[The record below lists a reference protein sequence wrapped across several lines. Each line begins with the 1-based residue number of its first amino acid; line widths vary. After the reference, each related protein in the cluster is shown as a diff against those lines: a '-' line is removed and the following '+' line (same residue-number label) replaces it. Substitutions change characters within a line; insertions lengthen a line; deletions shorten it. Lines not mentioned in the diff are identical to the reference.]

1 MKRRISSI
9 LGIAVAVIAML
20 SCTKE
25 PVRIAC
31 VGDSITFG
39 HGIADRER
47 DTYPAILDSVMGS
60 KYDVRNF
67 GISGRTL
74 MNRGDVPYMNEQIY
88 QDALAFQPQIVT
100 ILLGTNDS
108 KPQNWVFSEDF
119 KSDLRLLVNSFRELP
134 TRPDI
139 WLCLPTPAMGHAWA
153 INDSVIFNGVI
164 PYIKEVAKEEGLNI
178 IDLNTPFQNQRQYFP
193 DTIHPNEAGQ
203 EKIAE
208 VILEA
213 LTEKRNNNTTPTK

>member
-1 MKRRISSI
+1 MKRSISSF
-9 LGIAVAVIAML
+9 LGIAIVIIAML
-20 SCTKE
+20 SCSKE

-47 DTYPAILDSVMGS
+47 DTYPAILDSVMGPG
-60 KYDVRNF
+60 YDVRNF

-74 MNRGDVPYMNEQIY
+74 MNRGDVPYMSEQIY
-88 QDALAFQPQIVT
+88 QEALAFQPQIVT
-100 ILLGTNDS
+100 IMLGTNDS
-108 KPQNWVFSEDF
+108 KPQNWIYCEDF
-119 KSDLRLLVNSFRELP
+119 KSDLRLLANSFRELP
-134 TRPDI
+134 TKPDI

-153 INDSVIFNGVI
+153 INDSIIFNAVI
-164 PYIKEVAKEEGLNI
+164 PYIKEVAEEEGLEI
-178 IDLNTPFQNQRQYFP
+178 IDTNTPFLNQRQYFP

-203 EKIAE
+203 QKIAS

-213 LTEKRNNNTTPTK
+213 LTGKVKQKQ